1 MADAGD
7 SKSPAP
13 CGRVGSTP
21 PSGTTEA
28 PTTQDNK
35 DTRDTKDGPPPGGVL
50 EVPGVLAVLRLSGL
64 ESALAGDLGLP
75 FAVVGAGV
83 AVAVVAATIAV

>member
-21 PSGTTEA
+21 TSGTRLPNTLDKLR
-28 PTTQDNK
+28 TQK
-35 DTRDTKDGPPPGGVL
+35 EGGY
-50 EVPGVLAVLRLSGL
+50 
-64 ESALAGDLGLP
+64 LGLLAALLGNRLLHLPPLLAAP
-75 FAVVGAGV
+75 FFGDRDRYLSAVRKAHGSR
-83 AVAVVAATIAV
+83 

>member
-21 PSGTTEA
+21 TSGKLVDPILPSPALPSRGEG
-28 PTTQDNK
+28 
-35 DTRDTKDGPPPGGVL
+35 REIPPEPLASKLLSLSPSPGEGVL
-50 EVPGVLAVLRLSGL
+50 GWSGRGGRGVRASY
-64 ESALAGDLGLP
+64 S
-75 FAVVGAGV
+75 
-83 AVAVVAATIAV
+83 

>member
-21 PSGTTEA
+21 TSGKMFYSYLSA
-28 PTTQDNK
+28 SI
-35 DTRDTKDGPPPGGVL
+35 GSS
-50 EVPGVLAVLRLSGL
+50 LA
-64 ESALAGDLGLP
+64 AFPAG
-75 FAVVGAGV
+75 
-83 AVAVVAATIAV
+83 